1 MKVILYLIY
10 IISIMLTVTSKLRF
24 LPGVPIATIIMDMYG
39 YNAQKWDK
47 I

>member
-1 MKVILYLIY
+1 MKVICLIY

-24 LPGVPIATIIMDMYG
+24 RPGVPITTIMDMYG